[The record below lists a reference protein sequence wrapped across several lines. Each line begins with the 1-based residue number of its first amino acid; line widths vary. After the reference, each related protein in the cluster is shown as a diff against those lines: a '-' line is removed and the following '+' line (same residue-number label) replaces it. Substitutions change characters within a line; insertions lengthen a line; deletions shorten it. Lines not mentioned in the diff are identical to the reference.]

1 MNRSIF
7 SKAILAG
14 ALALP
19 MLASGAEPVI
29 EVYKSESC
37 GCCTGW
43 VDHLKAN
50 GFDVKV
56 TNVES
61 PSDYR
66 QKFGIPQELGS
77 CHSAKVQG
85 YAIEGHV
92 PAADIKRLLKEKPK
106 AVGLAVPAMP
116 MGSPGMEGPRKDPYD
131 VLLVQ
136 KNGSTATYKHYSG
149 N

>member
-1 MNRSIF
+1 MKRSIF
-7 SKAILAG
+7 SKVLAAGVLAIPLLANAAG
-14 ALALP
+14 
-19 MLASGAEPVI
+19 PVI
-29 EVYKSESC
+29 EVYKSAYC

-43 VDHLKAN
+43 VEHLKDN

-56 TNVES
+56 KNVDA

-66 QKFGIPQELGS
+66 EKFGIPQELGS
-77 CHSAKVQG
+77 CHTAKVQG

-92 PAADIKRLLKEKPK
+92 PATEIKRLLKEKPK
-106 AVGLAVPAMP
+106 AVGLAVPSMP

-131 VLLVQ
+131 VLLVREGGQ
-136 KNGSTATYKHYSG
+136 TSTYKHYNG